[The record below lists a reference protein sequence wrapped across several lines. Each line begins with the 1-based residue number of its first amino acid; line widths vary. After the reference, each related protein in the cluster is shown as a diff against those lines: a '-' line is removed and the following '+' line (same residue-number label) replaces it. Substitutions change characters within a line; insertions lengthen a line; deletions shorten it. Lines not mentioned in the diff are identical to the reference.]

1 MEYQNLQQQKE
12 KDIDEIEAEIER
24 AEQIKNAEQAYRK
37 GEITAEQLRWYR
49 IVTAKYIAR

>member
-1 MEYQNLQQQKE
+1 MKTKTKQTPAQK
-12 KDIDEIEAEIER
+12 ER
-24 AEQIKNAEQAYRK
+24 AEQIKNAEAAYHK